1 MEKGCEMS
9 KVTWN
14 DIKDATSHEL
24 KKVYKL
30 NDRQLEVAVRK
41 HLDGANQ
48 VERRAKYQ
56 ELYGKRK

>member
-1 MEKGCEMS
+1 MG

-14 DIKDATSHEL
+14 DIKEATSHEL

-30 NDRQLEVAVRK
+30 DDRQLENQVRS
-41 HLDGANQ
+41 HLYGANQ
-48 VERRAKYQ
+48 TERRSKYQ

>member
-1 MEKGCEMS
+1 MG

-14 DIKDATSHEL
+14 DIRDATSHEL
-24 KKVYKL
+24 KKVYKI
-30 NDRQLEVAVRK
+30 NDRQLENQVRY

-48 VERRAKYQ
+48 TERRAKYQ